1 MTGLS
6 ELVAPY
12 GVEEFLDAVWGRRM
26 EVFRGENGRFTDL
39 LPWPAL
45 NDILRRHRLESP
57 RLRLAH
63 AGGRVDAEDY
73 TTDVA
78 LRRGGS
84 YRRIQHG
91 ELATTI
97 RDGATLVIDS
107 IDELY
112 GPIDDLATDLEHRL
126 RERVQVNCYASFG
139 AVHGFDTHW
148 DDHDVLVVQVHG
160 RKHWRVFGPTRPH
173 PTRRDV
179 AHPEP
184 PVGEPAHD
192 FVLTAGDALH
202 VPRGWWHDASAMTE
216 PSVHLT
222 FGFTGATGVDFLSW
236 VADELRR
243 LDLARQD
250 LPRFGPSEARR
261 QRVKELAEA
270 IAQDL
275 ADPEILD
282 RFFAAR
288 DGQAPPRGY
297 ASLPFSVHQGLPDDP
312 STAVRLVVPRA
323 VLRERT
329 GVTEV
334 DADGRRYTFAEA
346 ATPLLR
352 ALLDCAPH
360 TLAELAGH
368 APDLDAA
375 TVRAFADELIRQGLL
390 AVHS

>member
-12 GVEEFLDAVWGRRM
+12 GVEEFLGAVWGRRM
-26 EVFRGENGRFTDL
+26 EVFRGAADRFTGL

-45 NDILRRHRLESP
+45 NDILRRHRLETP
-57 RLRLAH
+57 RLRLAQ
-63 AGGRVDAEDY
+63 GGDRVDPATY

-84 YRRIQHG
+84 YQRIQYG
-91 ELATTI
+91 DLAAAI

-112 GPIDDLATDLEHRL
+112 GPIDELATDLEHRL

-148 DDHDVLVVQVHG
+148 DDHDVLAVQIHG

-184 PVGEPAHD
+184 PVGDPADD
-192 FVLTAGDALH
+192 FILTAGDALH
-202 VPRGWWHDASAMTE
+202 VPRGYWHDASAMTE

-222 FGFTGATGVDFLSW
+222 FGFTGANGVDLAAW

-243 LDLARQD
+243 HDLARQD
-250 LPRFGPSEARR
+250 LPRFGAPETQR

-270 IAQDL
+270 LAADL
-275 ADPEILD
+275 AEPGVLD

-288 DGQAPPRGY
+288 DGQAPPRGG
-297 ASLPFSVHQGLPDDP
+297 ASLPYSVHQGLPGDP
-312 STAVRLVVPRA
+312 GTSVRLVVPRA
-323 VLRERT
+323 VLRTRPD
-329 GVTEV
+329 VTEI
-334 DADGRRYTFAEA
+334 DADGRRYTFAAA

-360 TLAELAGH
+360 TLAELAAS
-368 APDLDAA
+368 APELDAA

-390 AVHS
+390 ATA

>member
-26 EVFRGENGRFTDL
+26 EVFRGEAGRFANL

-45 NDILRRHRLESP
+45 NDLLRRHRLESP

-63 AGGRVDAEDY
+63 GGDRVDPETY
-73 TTDVA
+73 TTDVP

-84 YRRIQHG
+84 YRRIRHG
-91 ELATTI
+91 ELAGAV
-97 RDGATLVIDS
+97 REGATLVIDS
-107 IDELY
+107 IDELA
-112 GPIDDLATDLEHRL
+112 GPIDELAGDLEHHL

-184 PVGEPAHD
+184 PAGEPAHD
-192 FVLTAGDALH
+192 FILTAGDALH

-222 FGFTGATGVDFLSW
+222 FGFTGATGVDLVAW

-250 LPRFGPSEARR
+250 LPRFAPEEVRR

-270 IAQDL
+270 VASDL
-275 ADPEILD
+275 ADPGVLD
-282 RFFAAR
+282 RFFAVR
-288 DGQAPPRGY
+288 DGQAPPRGA
-297 ASLPFSVHQGLPDDP
+297 ASLPYSVHQGVPDDP
-312 STAVRLVVPRA
+312 ATAVRLVVPRA
-323 VLRERT
+323 VLREQG
-329 GVTEV
+329 GVSEL
-334 DADGRRYTFAEA
+334 DADGRRFTFAA
-346 ATPLLR
+346 AAAPLLR
-352 ALLDCAPH
+352 TLLDCRPH
-360 TLAELAGH
+360 TLGELAAA
-368 APDLDAA
+368 APGLDDA
-375 TVRAFADELIRQGLL
+375 TVRGFADELIHQGLL
-390 AVHS
+390 ATT